1 MTTSPRLT
9 IGVPVYNGGSLLS
22 EMLQSLVR
30 QTFTDFEMV
39 ISDNAS
45 TDDTSEIARRFADG
59 DRRVRYHRNDTN
71 IGAAPNFNRVF
82 QLANNRGYFKWAGH
96 DDLYKPTYLERCID
110 VPDREPVSFY

>member
-30 QTFTDFEMV
+30 QTFTDFEIV

-45 TDDTSEIARRFADG
+45 TDDTSEIALRFADG
-59 DRRVRYHRNDTN
+59 IGGFGTTATTPTLAPRRTSTGCFSWRTTVVISSGRDMMICTN
-71 IGAAPNFNRVF
+71 R
-82 QLANNRGYFKWAGH
+82 
-96 DDLYKPTYLERCID
+96 PTSRD
-110 VPDREPVSFY
+110 A